1 MTCQRLRTLA
11 TALLAAVV
19 FLGAVGA
26 RTQGKFSPKWE
37 ELTSADFRSA
47 IQQSRG
53 TCLLPFGILE
63 KHGPRLPLGT
73 DLLNVRYA
81 SLQAVAQE
89 YAVVFPEYYFGQIF
103 EAKHQPGT
111 IAYSLGLQLQ
121 LLQETTDEMGR
132 NGCKKILIVNG
143 HGGNEHLLPLF
154 AQSQMDSPH
163 DYVVYIQDGERSR
176 SGGPGKKSTGIDY
189 HAGENETS
197 NTMVSRP
204 DLVHL
209 DRATS
214 ESGADEKR
222 VNLPEDVYT
231 GIWWYARF
239 PNHYSGDGSVA
250 TKALGEWNM
259 KNWIDAIVD
268 AIRAIKADD
277 ESLKLQN
284 EFYEK
289 SKHPLDTP
297 Q

>member
-1 MTCQRLRTLA
+1 LA

-63 KHGPRLPLGT
+63 KHGPHLPLGT

-163 DYVVYIQDGERSR
+163 DYVVYIQDEIG
-176 SGGPGKKSTGIDY
+176 
-189 HAGENETS
+189 
-197 NTMVSRP
+197 
-204 DLVHL
+204 
-209 DRATS
+209 RAH
-214 ESGADEKR
+214 
-222 VNLPEDVYT
+222 V
-231 GIWWYARF
+231 
-239 PNHYSGDGSVA
+239 
-250 TKALGEWNM
+250 
-259 KNWIDAIVD
+259 
-268 AIRAIKADD
+268 
-277 ESLKLQN
+277 
-284 EFYEK
+284 
-289 SKHPLDTP
+289 
-297 Q
+297 